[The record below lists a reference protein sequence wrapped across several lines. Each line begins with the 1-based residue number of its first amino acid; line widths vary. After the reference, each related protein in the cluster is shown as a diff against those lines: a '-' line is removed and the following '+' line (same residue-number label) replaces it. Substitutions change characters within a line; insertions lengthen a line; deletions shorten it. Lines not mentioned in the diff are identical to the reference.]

1 MKTAVSIP
9 DDVFNEAER
18 LAKQLKTSRSDV
30 YARALAAF
38 VGDHSSDRVT
48 QALDAALDTV
58 DARPD
63 PAVMAAANRTLR
75 DVEW

>member
-9 DDVFNEAER
+9 DDVFNEAET
-18 LAKQLKTSRSDV
+18 LARELKTSRSEI

-48 QALDAALDTV
+48 KAMNDALDTV
-58 DARPD
+58 GAPPD
-63 PAVMAAANRTLR
+63 PSIIAAAHRILR